1 LGESEEAEDG
11 EDGMGSVR
19 AIAGVEEKEID
30 RSGEIGIQG
39 K

>member
-19 AIAGVEEKEID
+19 AIAGVEKKEID
-30 RSGEIGIQG
+30 RRCEIGSQG